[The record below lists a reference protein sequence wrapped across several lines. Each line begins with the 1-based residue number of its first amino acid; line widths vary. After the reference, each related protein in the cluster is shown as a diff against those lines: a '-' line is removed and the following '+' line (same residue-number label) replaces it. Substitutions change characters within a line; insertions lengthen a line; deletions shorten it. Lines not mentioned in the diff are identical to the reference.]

1 MNLGTDILA
10 KIMDEAKSMTVK
22 EYEELFED
30 SQQLEEIDIVN
41 IEIHSPGKYSACYIA
56 DYKFCFRIKEKR
68 E

>member
-30 SQQLEEIDIVN
+30 SQQLEEIDIVH
-41 IEIHSPGKYSACYIA
+41 IEIRQLLFLKPPVYSYNVY
-56 DYKFCFRIKEKR
+56 DSFTVKSDL
-68 E
+68 